1 MTVRLTNFADA
12 ALREAD
18 MKVKLSKTFTQ
29 HIQPLRQVDVTTD
42 AEVAKKMKKY
52 KHVCEFAKAS
62 CSQRFKTKTD
72 MKIHSC
78 SCAFNYGLTD
88 RKWEVE
94 KILDVFGNATRKLF
108 LVKWVGRPGED
119 S

>member
-52 KHVCEFAKAS
+52 KHVCEFAKAG
-62 CSQRFKTKTD
+62 CTQRFKQ
-72 MKIHSC
+72 MGHS
-78 SCAFNYGLTD
+78 
-88 RKWEVE
+88 
-94 KILDVFGNATRKLF
+94 
-108 LVKWVGRPGED
+108 
-119 S
+119 